1 MIDILMQLADIGSTV
16 TVVIT
21 KKEENY
27 LISVTPKVPNQQLQP
42 VLISG
47 TKEDVLADFPN
58 LLKGMGEMRKHVSN
72 LASINEKLEKKVV
85 EKTAPTA
92 TATAETAKTKTGGK
106 KGPLKVGSGTA
117 AAPATD
123 LFGTAAAP
131 EKEENDAL
139 NEELDEEEAIIDDV
153 AEGEAEVAQSEP
165 ELVKAPQPE
174 PELKK
179 APPIE
184 SPKQDEEEDIF

>member
-27 LISVTPKVPNQQLQP
+27 LISVTPKIPNQQLQP

-72 LASINEKLEKKVV
+72 LASINEKLEK
-85 EKTAPTA
+85 TAP
-92 TATAETAKTKTGGK
+92 TAETAKAKTGGK

-117 AAPATD
+117 AAPSTD

-131 EKEENDAL
+131 EKDDNDAL

-153 AEGEAEVAQSEP
+153 AEGEAEIAQSEP
-165 ELVKAPQPE
+165 EVVESPKPEPE

>member
-16 TVVIT
+16 TIVIT

-58 LLKGMGEMRKHVSN
+58 LLKGMGEMKKHISN

-92 TATAETAKTKTGGK
+92 TASAEKAKEKGK
-106 KGPLKVGSGTA
+106 GKGPLKVGSGTA
-117 AAPATD
+117 AAPSTD
-123 LFGTAAAP
+123 LFGTAAAS

-139 NEELDEEEAIIDDV
+139 NEELDKEEAIIDDV

-165 ELVKAPQPE
+165 EPE
-174 PELKK
+174 PELKT

>member
-92 TATAETAKTKTGGK
+92 TATAETDKAKTGGK

-117 AAPATD
+117 AAQATD

-131 EKEENDAL
+131 EKDDNDAL

-165 ELVKAPQPE
+165 E
-174 PELKK
+174 PELKT

>member
-16 TVVIT
+16 TIVIT

-58 LLKGMGEMRKHVSN
+58 LLKGMGEMKKHISN

-92 TATAETAKTKTGGK
+92 AATAEKAKTTSK
-106 KGPLKVGSGTA
+106 KGPIKVGSGTTA
-117 AAPATD
+117 ASD
-123 LFGTAAAP
+123 LFVAASTPAEDDN
-131 EKEENDAL
+131 EKA

-153 AEGEAEVAQSEP
+153 AEGEAEIAQSEP
-165 ELVKAPQPE
+165 EVVEPSKLEPE

>member
-27 LISVTPKVPNQQLQP
+27 LISVTPKIPNQQLQP

-92 TATAETAKTKTGGK
+92 ETAKAKTGGK

-117 AAPATD
+117 AAPSTD
-123 LFGTAAAP
+123 LFGTAAAS
-131 EKEENDAL
+131 EKDDNDAL

-153 AEGEAEVAQSEP
+153 AEGEAEIAQSEP
-165 ELVKAPQPE
+165 EVVESPKPEPE

>member
-16 TVVIT
+16 TIVIT

-58 LLKGMGEMRKHVSN
+58 LLKGMGEMKKHISN

-92 TATAETAKTKTGGK
+92 TATAEKAKTTSK
-106 KGPLKVGSGTA
+106 KGPIKVGSGTA
-117 AAPATD
+117 TAPATD
-123 LFGTAAAP
+123 LFGAAATAAEDDN
-131 EKEENDAL
+131 EKA

-153 AEGEAEVAQSEP
+153 AKGEAEP
-165 ELVKAPQPE
+165 EV
-174 PELKK
+174 
-179 APPIE
+179 IE
-184 SPKQDEEEDIF
+184 TR